1 MRELLAKEQF
11 RLDRLQFWAWRHWFK
26 RRWTVRNIA
35 SNNLRCAPKVLTLNV
50 LLARGYSITLVNGRI
65 VRDPDALQVG
75 DVVETRVE
83 KGSFLSTVKE
93 THNSTTS

>member
-11 RLDRLQFWAWRHWFK
+11 RLDRLALGMAPLVQKKMDGEKHRIEQLA
-26 RRWTVRNIA
+26 
-35 SNNLRCAPKVLTLNV
+35 LRAKSLDPNV

-93 THNSTTS
+93 THTQQPS